1 MKNITILKTIVGIA
15 ILTSCGS
22 GGKKTDA
29 YGNFEAVEVNVSSEG
44 SGKIM
49 KFVLEEGNLLKAGD
63 MVGYIDTMQLYLKK
77 VQLIASIHSLY
88 AKVPDVGIQIN
99 VYNEQLSTAETEQK
113 RIEKLVK
120 SGAATTKQL
129 DDINA
134 QVLLIHRQISATES
148 SLNTQSKGILADI
161 DPLRAQ
167 ISQVEDM
174 IKKSLIV
181 NPIDGTVLSKY
192 AEVGELADEGKQ
204 LYKIANISEIIL
216 RAYFS
221 GEQISQ
227 IKIGQKCTVSIDVP
241 GDKFKEYAGT
251 VTWVSDKAEFTPKI
265 IQTKD
270 ERVNLVYAVKVLV
283 KNDGGIKIGMPGEL
297 RMNK

>member
-1 MKNITILKTIVGIA
+1 MKTKNILKTIVGIV
-15 ILTSCGS
+15 ILTSCGNNQ
-22 GGKKTDA
+22 KKTDA

-49 KFVLEEGNLLKAGD
+49 KFDLEEGNLLKAGE

-77 VQLIASIHSLY
+77 VQLIASIQSLY
-88 AKVPDVGIQIN
+88 AKVPDVGVQIN
-99 VYNEQLSTAETEQK
+99 VYNEQLSTAETEQI

-134 QVLLIHRQISATES
+134 QVQLIHRQISAAES

-161 DPLRAQ
+161 EPLRAQ
-167 ISQVEDM
+167 ISQVQDM
-174 IKKSLIV
+174 INKSLIV

-192 AEVGELADEGKQ
+192 AEAGEFANEGKP

-227 IKIGQKCTVSIDVP
+227 VQIGQKCDVLIDVP
-241 GDKFKEYAGT
+241 GGKFKEYPGI
-251 VTWVSDKAEFTPKI
+251 VSWVSDKAEFAPKI

-283 KNDGGIKIGMPGEL
+283 KNDGGMKIGMPGEL
-297 RMNK
+297 RLL